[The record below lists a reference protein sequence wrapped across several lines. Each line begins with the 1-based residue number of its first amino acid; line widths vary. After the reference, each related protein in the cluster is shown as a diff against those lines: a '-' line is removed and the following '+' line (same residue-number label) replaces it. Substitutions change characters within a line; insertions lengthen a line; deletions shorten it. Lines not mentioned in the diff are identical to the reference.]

1 MIDIKQVHKS
11 FGNREILKGIDL
23 HVPTGSVTVILGPS
37 GSGKTTF
44 LRTLNFLEKADAGT
58 MQLND
63 ISVDLH
69 KASNKEILNVRRNTS
84 MVFQSYNLFSNK
96 TVIENIMEGLVTV
109 KKMKKSEAC
118 QIAQRFLKEVGMEG
132 YDNYYPVQL
141 SGGQQQRIGIARALA
156 MDPEVILFDEPTSAL
171 DPELVGEVLAV
182 IRKIAK
188 ELEVT
193 MIIVTHEIGFA
204 KEVADQV
211 VFMEGGVIVE
221 QGDPKI
227 VLEHP
232 KEERTRKF
240 LSRYLTLDSE
250 LPLDS
255 AALYTRYI
263 MKEFRQ
269 LTVDDAAEY
278 HEVLIAGY
286 AENKNYPISFDAIN
300 FSQEESRAWLLK
312 YPVYG
317 LYVDG
322 SLVCS
327 ISFRMPWIPKATPDV
342 YPHIAHF
349 VTAHE
354 HKGKGYAR
362 EVLAEAEDL
371 LRNVYK
377 TPAVTLGTAA
387 EHPWLAKMYEGFGF
401 KEYKRTQL
409 PGKVH
414 TTIFFKKIL

>member
-63 ISVDLH
+63 ISVD
-69 KASNKEILNVRRNTS
+69 ARRNTS

-109 KKMKKSEAC
+109 KKMKKSQARE
-118 QIAQRFLKEVGMEG
+118 IAQRFLKEVGMEG
-132 YDNYYPVQL
+132 YDDYYPVQL

-188 ELEVT
+188 ELKVT

-221 QGDPKI
+221 QGDPKV

-232 KEERTRKF
+232 TEERTRKF

-250 LPLDS
+250 QPLDS
-255 AALYTRYI
+255 AAL
-263 MKEFRQ
+263 
-269 LTVDDAAEY
+269 
-278 HEVLIAGY
+278 
-286 AENKNYPISFDAIN
+286 
-300 FSQEESRAWLLK
+300 
-312 YPVYG
+312 
-317 LYVDG
+317 
-322 SLVCS
+322 
-327 ISFRMPWIPKATPDV
+327 
-342 YPHIAHF
+342 
-349 VTAHE
+349 
-354 HKGKGYAR
+354 
-362 EVLAEAEDL
+362 
-371 LRNVYK
+371 
-377 TPAVTLGTAA
+377 
-387 EHPWLAKMYEGFGF
+387 
-401 KEYKRTQL
+401 
-409 PGKVH
+409 
-414 TTIFFKKIL
+414 

>member
-96 TVIENIMEGLVTV
+96 TVIENVMEGLVTV
-109 KKMKKSEAC
+109 KKMKKSEARE
-118 QIAQRFLKEVGMEG
+118 IAQRFLKEVGMEG
-132 YDNYYPVQL
+132 YDDYYPVQL

-188 ELEVT
+188 E
-193 MIIVTHEIGFA
+193 
-204 KEVADQV
+204 VADQV

-221 QGDPKI
+221 QGDPKV

-232 KEERTRKF
+232 TEERTRKF

-250 LPLDS
+250 QPLDS
-255 AALYTRYI
+255 AAL
-263 MKEFRQ
+263 
-269 LTVDDAAEY
+269 
-278 HEVLIAGY
+278 
-286 AENKNYPISFDAIN
+286 
-300 FSQEESRAWLLK
+300 
-312 YPVYG
+312 
-317 LYVDG
+317 
-322 SLVCS
+322 
-327 ISFRMPWIPKATPDV
+327 
-342 YPHIAHF
+342 
-349 VTAHE
+349 
-354 HKGKGYAR
+354 
-362 EVLAEAEDL
+362 
-371 LRNVYK
+371 
-377 TPAVTLGTAA
+377 
-387 EHPWLAKMYEGFGF
+387 
-401 KEYKRTQL
+401 
-409 PGKVH
+409 
-414 TTIFFKKIL
+414 

>member
-109 KKMKKSEAC
+109 KKIKKAQARE
-118 QIAQRFLKEVGMEG
+118 IAQRFLKEVGMEG
-132 YDNYYPVQL
+132 YDDYYPVQL

-188 ELEVT
+188 ELKVT
-193 MIIVTHEIGFA
+193 MIIVTHE
-204 KEVADQV
+204 
-211 VFMEGGVIVE
+211 M
-221 QGDPKI
+221 
-227 VLEHP
+227 
-232 KEERTRKF
+232 
-240 LSRYLTLDSE
+240 
-250 LPLDS
+250 
-255 AALYTRYI
+255 
-263 MKEFRQ
+263 
-269 LTVDDAAEY
+269 
-278 HEVLIAGY
+278 
-286 AENKNYPISFDAIN
+286 N
-300 FSQEESRAWLLK
+300 F
-312 YPVYG
+312 
-317 LYVDG
+317 
-322 SLVCS
+322 
-327 ISFRMPWIPKATPDV
+327 
-342 YPHIAHF
+342 
-349 VTAHE
+349 
-354 HKGKGYAR
+354 AR
-362 EVLAEAEDL
+362 EVSDRIIFMADGIIQE
-371 LRNVYK
+371 
-377 TPAVTLGTAA
+377 
-387 EHPWLAKMYEGFGF
+387 EGEPEQLFTNPQSP
-401 KEYKRTQL
+401 RTKAFL
-409 PGKVH
+409 ENM
-414 TTIFFKKIL
+414 L

>member
-1 MIDIKQVHKS
+1 
-11 FGNREILKGIDL
+11 
-23 HVPTGSVTVILGPS
+23 
-37 GSGKTTF
+37 
-44 LRTLNFLEKADAGT
+44 

-109 KKMKKSEAC
+109 KKMKKSEARD
-118 QIAQRFLKEVGMEG
+118 IAQRFLKEVGMEG
-132 YDNYYPVQL
+132 YDDYYPVQL

-156 MDPEVILFDEPTSAL
+156 IGSRRLSSLNEPTSAL

-221 QGDPKI
+221 QGDPKV

-255 AALYTRYI
+255 AAL
-263 MKEFRQ
+263 
-269 LTVDDAAEY
+269 
-278 HEVLIAGY
+278 
-286 AENKNYPISFDAIN
+286 
-300 FSQEESRAWLLK
+300 
-312 YPVYG
+312 
-317 LYVDG
+317 
-322 SLVCS
+322 
-327 ISFRMPWIPKATPDV
+327 
-342 YPHIAHF
+342 
-349 VTAHE
+349 
-354 HKGKGYAR
+354 
-362 EVLAEAEDL
+362 
-371 LRNVYK
+371 
-377 TPAVTLGTAA
+377 
-387 EHPWLAKMYEGFGF
+387 
-401 KEYKRTQL
+401 
-409 PGKVH
+409 
-414 TTIFFKKIL
+414 

>member
-109 KKMKKSEAC
+109 KKMKKSQARE
-118 QIAQRFLKEVGMEG
+118 IAQRF
-132 YDNYYPVQL
+132 
-141 SGGQQQRIGIARALA
+141 
-156 MDPEVILFDEPTSAL
+156 
-171 DPELVGEVLAV
+171 VGEVLAV

-188 ELEVT
+188 ELKVT

-221 QGDPKI
+221 QGDPKV

-255 AALYTRYI
+255 AAL
-263 MKEFRQ
+263 
-269 LTVDDAAEY
+269 
-278 HEVLIAGY
+278 
-286 AENKNYPISFDAIN
+286 
-300 FSQEESRAWLLK
+300 
-312 YPVYG
+312 
-317 LYVDG
+317 
-322 SLVCS
+322 
-327 ISFRMPWIPKATPDV
+327 
-342 YPHIAHF
+342 
-349 VTAHE
+349 
-354 HKGKGYAR
+354 
-362 EVLAEAEDL
+362 
-371 LRNVYK
+371 
-377 TPAVTLGTAA
+377 
-387 EHPWLAKMYEGFGF
+387 
-401 KEYKRTQL
+401 
-409 PGKVH
+409 
-414 TTIFFKKIL
+414 